1 MFQKSKFESLP
12 LKQRHKKAAELLR
25 AHFTC
30 PNAKTFK
37 HYLEMASWLSLDP
50 VSETDEA
57 LSNRYHLHLQL
68 ADQSLAEHNLLSRR
82 NDHLTGAPFGPH
94 VIHLDNLRSA
104 FNVGSILRTVEAFRF
119 GSVSYGGNTPK
130 NDNPKVQK
138 TSMGCA
144 NLVPTATTLPRPYI
158 ALETAKSATPINEFE
173 WPETFTLI
181 VGNEE
186 YGISEEW
193 LSRADAIVTI
203 PLFGGKGSLNVA
215 SATAI
220 AISKIGKKALPSEI

>member
-1 MFQKSKFESLP
+1 VFQKDKFESLP
-12 LKQRHKKAAELLR
+12 LKQQHKKAAELLR
-25 AHFTC
+25 SHYTRPHAD
-30 PNAKTFK
+30 TFK
-37 HYLEMASWLSLDP
+37 NYLEMALWLSLEP
-50 VSETDEA
+50 ISETYEA
-57 LSNRYHLHLQL
+57 LSNRYHLHLKL
-68 ADQSLAEHNLLSRR
+68 ADQSLAEHNLLTRR
-82 NDHLTGAPFGPH
+82 NDYLSGAPFGPH

-119 GSVSYGGNTPK
+119 GSISYGGNTPK

-144 NLVPTATTLPRPYI
+144 DLVPTATTLPRPYI
-158 ALETAKSATPINEFE
+158 ALETAKTATPIESFK
-173 WPETFTLI
+173 WPDAFTLI

-186 YGISEEW
+186 YGVSEEW

-220 AISKIGKKALPSEI
+220 ALSRACLHED